1 MQIGAIFCE
10 GVEKMLVDNPFR
22 IFSDLWQTFLIAWL
36 RRILLSIVSIELM
49 HAGNKRRGHRQMSWA
64 HFVALHTHA
73 ETMVLKR
80 MHQRHVAALLD
91 LTAAQHGEA
100 SASSALVGQSCSSA
114 SSDSS
119 SSGKEYVRAQSSLQ
133 LFRNHILR

>member
-1 MQIGAIFCE
+1 
-10 GVEKMLVDNPFR
+10 
-22 IFSDLWQTFLIAWL
+22 
-36 RRILLSIVSIELM
+36 
-49 HAGNKRRGHRQMSWA
+49 MSWA

-100 SASSALVGQSCSSA
+100 SASSALVGQSGSSA
-114 SSDSS
+114 SSDSI
-119 SSGKEYVRAQSSLQ
+119 SSGEGYMRAQSPLK
-133 LFRNHILR
+133 LLRARLIRRTQVLGNRP